1 MSRTTLATRL
11 SAIAAVSAALLIA
24 ALAASGAA
32 SAGGGNSAAA
42 KLCQKGGWQTLVTSG
57 GTAFASEEACTS
69 YGAAGGAFFPKAS
82 APCLNGGWQAPAQR
96 SDGTAFSSGSDCTTY
111 TSGGGVVYKP
121 TLFALPSHVVED
133 QNIAISAT
141 GFHPNSNGQL
151 EIITMPFNSSSILVA
166 VTKAGGGFSG
176 GSSVFTTGACAAGAT
191 GASYTY
197 TDGSGV
203 HASAYVTLDC
213 P

>member
-121 TLFALPSHVVED
+121 TLFLAGEGSGPED
-133 QNIAISAT
+133 V
-141 GFHPNSNGQL
+141 
-151 EIITMPFNSSSILVA
+151 SIRPLGA
-166 VTKAGGGFSG
+166 AGGRG
-176 GSSVFTTGACAAGAT
+176 GTTIVNHFHIGSLYG
-191 GASYTY
+191 
-197 TDGSGV
+197 DGPGIDRLANAVAQRLS
-203 HASAYVTLDC
+203 YVTGR
-213 P
+213 